1 MEEIINQNYK
11 PKIRHLDW
19 SNNCSTLSDLQ
30 NNINGDLYIAC
41 KLDQLS
47 IFQGITNNE

>member
-11 PKIRHLDW
+11 PKIRHPDW

-30 NNINGDLYIAC
+30 NNINGDLHIAC
-41 KLDQLS
+41 NYQYFKVH
-47 IFQGITNNE
+47 IIVE